1 MALNDSATGASLC
14 LAIATGM
21 LSPQDIGNG
30 KQSEGGRE
38 ADRQESGM
46 QRSKGGVDKREIR
59 HLIFPTIY
67 LPNA

>member
-1 MALNDSATGASLC
+1 
-14 LAIATGM
+14 M